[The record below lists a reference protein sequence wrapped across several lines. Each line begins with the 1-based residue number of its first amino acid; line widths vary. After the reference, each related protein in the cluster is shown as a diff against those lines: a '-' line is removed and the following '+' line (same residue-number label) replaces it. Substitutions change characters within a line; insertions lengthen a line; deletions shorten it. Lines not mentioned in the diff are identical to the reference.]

1 MTDDAR
7 VEELLLAWEE
17 SRASGEPLLPQDLCR
32 DCPKLLDR
40 VQRRIRDLRAISSVL
55 DLAAFREESAAGD
68 ASTLT
73 PDTPAG
79 ANRDETRPP
88 RRPTGDVLSLPGYKI
103 LGELGRGGMGVV
115 YQAWQLGLERLV
127 ALKVILAGKHAAP
140 SELDRFF
147 AEARLIARLRH
158 PNIVQ
163 IFDLGDHEGRPYYAM
178 EFLEAGSLDQV
189 LHQHR
194 LSPRRAA
201 ELIETLA
208 RAVHYAHQQGIIHR
222 DLKPGNIL
230 LTAIRVPAEGEVEL
244 GTPKIGDFGLA
255 RQLGRIDRVTR
266 PGTVLGTP
274 AYMAP
279 EQAARTDRQVGPATD
294 IYGLGVLLY
303 QVLTGAPPFQADTDW
318 ETLQAVV
325 HQPPQPPSQ
334 IRADCPPAL
343 EEICLRCLQKSPSDR
358 YPSAEALAVDLHH
371 FKAGEPISPPP
382 RLPPRRISRRTWL
395 ATSGAAALSL
405 TAGAYF
411 FFGRQL
417 FPKGPPIRIGLL
429 HAGPGPLVISGDAI
443 LDSERLAVSELN
455 DSGGLLGR
463 EIEAV
468 MLEDPDR
475 QLLVT
480 EQAERLI
487 VDEKVSVLIGGSTS
501 ATHKLVK
508 EVVEK
513 HDNLLLYPMEF
524 EGLEESD
531 NIVYLGA
538 IPNQLMFPA
547 IKTWLLEQQT
557 RGRFFVVAS
566 DSLLPRA
573 CAEIIRGFIPTLAGA
588 EIVGA
593 EFLPKGSP
601 TVSRIVKEIRDAKPQ
616 ALLNLIH
623 GDDSVTLM
631 KEMRAADLTPERL
644 PTVSFFF
651 TEQEMR
657 SLKRAEMTGDYLV
670 SSYFECL
677 PGEENAGYLKLLQ
690 DQYGP
695 QRLAFDDTETGYS
708 AVHLWA
714 HAVRAARSDD
724 PREVRRVI
732 GQQNYSGPGGPI
744 MIDSATG
751 YAHKNCRVGR
761 IKADGSIEI
770 EWSSESPI
778 APVPFPGPRGKQD
791 WKDWLHA
798 LYQKWGNQWTNPAK
812 D

>member
-17 SRASGEPLLPQDLCR
+17 SRALGEPLSPQELCR
-32 DCPKLLDR
+32 DCPKLLET
-40 VQRRIRDLRAISSVL
+40 VQRRVRDLRAISSVL
-55 DLAAFREESAAGD
+55 DLAAFREESTGGD

-79 ANRDETRPP
+79 ANRDVSRPP
-88 RRPTGDVLSLPGYKI
+88 RLPAGDVLSLSGYKI

-115 YQAWQLGLERLV
+115 YKAWQLGLERLV

-140 SELDRFF
+140 SELKRFY

-178 EFLEAGSLDQV
+178 EFLEAGSLDQA
-189 LHQHR
+189 LYQHR
-194 LSPRRAA
+194 LSPRRSA

-230 LTAIRVPAEGEVEL
+230 LTAIRAPAEGEVEL
-244 GTPKIGDFGLA
+244 RTPKIGDFGLA
-255 RQLGRIDRVTR
+255 LQVDMIDRVTR

-279 EQAARTDRQVGPATD
+279 EQAARKDRQVGPATD
-294 IYGLGVLLY
+294 VYGLGVLLY

-325 HQPPQPPSQ
+325 NQQPPLPSR
-334 IRADCPPAL
+334 IRTDCPPAL
-343 EEICLRCLQKSPSDR
+343 EEICLRCLRKSPSER
-358 YPSAEALAVDLHH
+358 YTSADALAADLHR
-371 FKAGEPISPPP
+371 FQVGEPLSPPP
-382 RLPPRRISRRTWL
+382 ILPPRRISRRTWL
-395 ATSGAAALSL
+395 ATTGAAALSL

-411 FFGRQL
+411 LFGRHL
-417 FPKGPPIRIGLL
+417 FPKGTPIRIGFV
-429 HAGPGPLVISGDAI
+429 HAGPGPLVISGDAV
-443 LDSERLAVSELN
+443 LDSERLAVWELN
-455 DSGGLLGR
+455 KSGGLLGR

-468 MLEDPDR
+468 TLEDPDQ

-487 VDEKVSVLIGGSTS
+487 IDEKVSVLIGGSTS
-501 ATHKLVK
+501 ATRKQVK

-513 HDNLLLYPMEF
+513 HDHLLLYPMEF
-524 EGLEESD
+524 EGLEESG

-547 IKTWLLEQQT
+547 IKTWLLERQEKK
-557 RGRFFVVAS
+557 RFFVVGS
-566 DSLLPRA
+566 NSLLPRA
-573 CAEIIRGFIPTLAGA
+573 CAEIIKGFIPTLPGA
-588 EIVGA
+588 EIVGE

-601 TVSRIVKEIRDAKPQ
+601 RVAPIVNKIRDAKPE

-623 GDDSVTLM
+623 GDDSLTLM
-631 KEMRAADLTPERL
+631 KEMRAADLTPDRL

-657 SLKRAEMTGDYLV
+657 SLTRAEMTGDYLV
-670 SSYFECL
+670 SSYFESL
-677 PGEENAGYLKLLQ
+677 TGQANADYIKLLQ
-690 DQYGP
+690 DQFGP

-714 HAVRAARSDD
+714 HAVRAARTDD

-732 GQQNYSGPGGPI
+732 GQQNYAGPGGPI
-744 MIDSATG
+744 MIDPATG
-751 YAHKNCRVGR
+751 YAHKFCRVGK

-770 EWSSESPI
+770 EWSSDKPI
-778 APVPFPGPRGKQD
+778 TAVPFPGPRRQQD
-791 WKDWLHA
+791 WNEWLHA
-798 LYQKWGNQWTNPAK
+798 VYHEWGDHWTNPAK
-812 D
+812 N